1 MADDWNTVT
10 IIGSRRNQAAG
21 GGNKERQLN
30 IARRQGAAIVTETKV
45 GCRYCHHNYGRMPLL
60 SLKLR

>member
-45 GCRYCHHNYGRMPLL
+45 ACRNCHWTWSKMPLL
-60 SLKLR
+60 SPKLR

>member
-1 MADDWNTVT
+1 MFMLIILETPRLCIKMADDWNTVT

-45 GCRYCHHNYGRMPLL
+45 
-60 SLKLR
+60 K

>member
-10 IIGSRRNQAAG
+10 IIGSRRNQAGG

-30 IARRQGAAIVTETKV
+30 IARRQGAAITTETKV
-45 GCRYCHHNYGRMPLL
+45 PVPMQFLGETLGRYRTY
-60 SLKLR
+60 

>member
-45 GCRYCHHNYGRMPLL
+45 GGRYCHWN
-60 SLKLR
+60 